1 MAAVHDQEN
10 PPAAAAAVVVVVVP
24 FLFQSHLNQALQL
37 AHLISSYK
45 IPVYYATSAAHC
57 RQAKLRYN
65 GKNTSSITHLNF
77 IELPMPPFLSPPP
90 NPNST
95 LKFPSHLQPCLDVCL
110 ELRHPTAALLRQ
122 LSSSS
127 KRVVVINDTNMAY
140 VTQDV
145 ATIPNAESY
154 SFSCI
159 SAFSLH
165 CIINQGIL
173 DEYKT
178 NVDRIYLKPIAET
191 VTPEILKFAAYQSP
205 HEDLKSGDLINT
217 CRTLERSYLDLLK
230 DKKQWAVAPLNP
242 VIRAT
247 DEMINNNT
255 CLLWLDKQPRK
266 SVLFVSFG
274 STTSMMDEQ
283 VKELAM
289 GLRQSKQ
296 RFLWVFRDA
305 ERGNAFSD
313 DNGDRKS
320 GLPDGFEES
329 VEGIGMVTR
338 DWAPQVEILGHGS
351 VGAFMSHCGWNSCME
366 SLSMGVPIVAWP
378 MHSEQPYNA
387 LLVTEMLKAGVAI
400 KECDGDLVGS
410 DLIKEAIEEM
420 MVSDEGVI
428 KRERAEE
435 IGLVLRN
442 AVEEGGATRLEMD
455 SFVEHITR

>member
-1 MAAVHDQEN
+1 MASIHQEN
-10 PPAAAAAVVVVVVP
+10 PPAAAAVAAVVVVVVP
-24 FLFQSHLNQALQL
+24 LLFQSHLNQALQL

-45 IPVYYATSAAHC
+45 IPVYYATSAVHC

-77 IELPMPPFLSPPP
+77 IELPMPPFHSPPP

-110 ELRHPTAALLRQ
+110 ELRHPTAGLLRQ

-140 VTQDV
+140 VIQDIT
-145 ATIPNAESY
+145 TIPNAESY

-165 CIINQGIL
+165 CILNQSNITL
-173 DEYKT
+173 Q
-178 NVDRIYLKPIAET
+178 PIAET
-191 VTPEILKFAAYQSP
+191 VTPEIMKFVSLQSP
-205 HEDLKSGDLINT
+205 FADLKSGDLINT

-247 DEMINNNT
+247 DEMMINNNN

-274 STTSMMDEQ
+274 STTSMVAEQ
-283 VKELAM
+283 VKELAI
-289 GLRQSKQ
+289 GLKQSKQ
-296 RFLWVFRDA
+296 RFLWVLRDA
-305 ERGNAFSD
+305 ERGNIFSD
-313 DNGDRKS
+313 DHGDRKS

-329 VEGIGMVTR
+329 VKGIGMVTR

-351 VGAFMSHCGWNSCME
+351 IGAFMSHCGWNSCME

-387 LLVTEMLKAGVAI
+387 MLVTEMLNAGVAV
-400 KECDGDLVGS
+400 KECDGVLVGS
-410 DLIKEAIEEM
+410 VLIKEAIEEM
-420 MVSDEGVI
+420 MVSEEGAI
-428 KRERAEE
+428 KRERAKE
-435 IGLVLRN
+435 IGLSLRK
-442 AVEEGGATRLEMD
+442 AVEEGGATRLEVD

>member
-1 MAAVHDQEN
+1 MAAIHQEN
-10 PPAAAAAVVVVVVP
+10 PPAAAVAVVVVVVP
-24 FLFQSHLNQALQL
+24 LLFQSHLNQALQL

-45 IPVYYATSAAHC
+45 IPVYYATSAVHC

-127 KRVVVINDTNMAY
+127 KRVVVINDLDMAY
-140 VTQDV
+140 VIQDIT
-145 ATIPNAESY
+145 TIPNAESY
-154 SFSCI
+154 SFSCV

-165 CIINQGIL
+165 CIFNQSNINLQ
-173 DEYKT
+173 
-178 NVDRIYLKPIAET
+178 PIAET
-191 VTPEILKFAAYQSP
+191 VTPELLKFVALQTPFA
-205 HEDLKSGDLINT
+205 DLKSGDLINT

-242 VIRAT
+242 VIRST
-247 DEMINNNT
+247 EKMINNNN

-274 STTSMMDEQ
+274 STTSMVDEQ
-283 VKELAM
+283 VKELAI
-289 GLRQSKQ
+289 GLKQSKQ
-296 RFLWVFRDA
+296 RFLWVLRDA
-305 ERGNAFSD
+305 ERGNVFSD
-313 DNGDRKS
+313 DHGDRKR
-320 GLPDGFEES
+320 GLPDGFEKS
-329 VEGIGMVTR
+329 VKGIGMVTR

-366 SLSMGVPIVAWP
+366 SLSMGVPIVTWP

-387 LLVTEMLKAGVAI
+387 VLVTEMLKAGVAV

-435 IGLVLRN
+435 IGLSLRK
-442 AVEEGGATRLEMD
+442 AVEEGGATRLEVD